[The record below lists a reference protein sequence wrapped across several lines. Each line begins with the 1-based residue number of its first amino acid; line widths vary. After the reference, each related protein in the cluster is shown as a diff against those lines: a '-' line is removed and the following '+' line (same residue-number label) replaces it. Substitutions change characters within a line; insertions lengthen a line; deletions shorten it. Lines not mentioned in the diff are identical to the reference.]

1 MRILGID
8 PGSNIT
14 GYGII
19 DVVKSTEQLV
29 TFGQIRTSGDDLG
42 QKLYQIHSKLI
53 EVITEYQP
61 NEMAIEKVF
70 VQHNVMSALKLGQAR
85 GAAITACA
93 QFALELHEY
102 SALQVKQAVVGYG
115 QATKAQ
121 VQHMISTILKIS
133 PKPPADSAD
142 ALAIALT
149 HAHTRKWARL
159 TQETSDDRKNTR
171 VDRRKKTT
179 RITD

>member
-19 DVVKSTEQLV
+19 DIISGKESVV
-29 TFGQIRTSGDDLG
+29 TFGQIRTKGDDLG
-42 QKLYQIHSKLI
+42 QKLFQIFEHLC

-61 NEMAIEKVF
+61 NEMAIEQVF
-70 VQHNVMSALKLGQAR
+70 VKNNVMSALKLGQAR

-93 QFALELHEY
+93 KFALDLHEY

-115 QATKAQ
+115 QASKVQ
-121 VQHMISTILKIS
+121 VQHMISSILSIK
-133 PKPPADSAD
+133 PKPPADAAD
-142 ALAIALT
+142 ALAIAIT
-149 HAHTRKWARL
+149 HAHTRKWNRL
-159 TQETSDDRKNTR
+159 IEDSSDDRKIARDN
-171 VDRRKKTT
+171 RREKTT
-179 RITD
+179 